1 MCPAKQG
8 TTTIQPLQPKSLAA
22 CSHSMLEWD
31 RNLGRMLRLHSSVRA
46 DLSMNPFRYAYA
58 VQGGGDA
65 SGEEFA
71 EDPIMGQS
79 TWG

>member
-1 MCPAKQG
+1 
-8 TTTIQPLQPKSLAA
+8 
-22 CSHSMLEWD
+22 MLEWD